1 MGDVKDGENMLAK
14 ITDGGTFTNWG
25 TNIGG
30 KLGIDITP
38 VNGLKISAA
47 VAPNFNN
54 VKKKTF
60 VKQIPYTRS
69 RFEYHCWLHGRL
81 SHYQFDGKS

>member
-1 MGDVKDGENMLAK
+1 MLAK

-54 VKKKTF
+54 VKEEKLLSNRFHTPVQKIR
-60 VKQIPYTRS
+60 IPLLVTW
-69 RFEYHCWLHGRL
+69 EVIALPI
-81 SHYQFDGKS
+81 

>member
-1 MGDVKDGENMLAK
+1 MLAK

-69 RFEYHCWLHGRL
+69 EIRIPLLVTWRL

>member
-1 MGDVKDGENMLAK
+1 MLAK

-38 VNGLKISAA
+38 DHGAENIS
-47 VAPNFNN
+47 
-54 VKKKTF
+54 
-60 VKQIPYTRS
+60 S
-69 RFEYHCWLHGRL
+69 RGA
-81 SHYQFDGKS
+81 QFQ